1 MTRSSTIHGIVAYV
15 LAATAAALPLR
26 AQPSLEYNVKA
37 ALLLN
42 FARFIDWPDAAFAT
56 PKAPVHVCVFGGN
69 PFGDAL
75 SRTLQGETA
84 HNRPLA
90 ARQVKS
96 QADIAG
102 CHLLFVPSG
111 TESRAG
117 AVVQQENSFAVT
129 VGESPRF
136 EAMGGAVN
144 LILQGGRVRF
154 NVNLQPVESRG
165 IRISAR
171 MLQLANRVGRA
182 TPAK

>member
-1 MTRSSTIHGIVAYV
+1 MTRRSGHRLVSCV
-15 LAATAAALPLR
+15 LAATAATAPLR
-26 AQPSLEYNVKA
+26 AQPSLEYPVKA

-42 FARFIDWPDAAFAT
+42 FARFIEWPAGAFADAQ
-56 PKAPVHVCVFGGN
+56 APVHVCVFGQN
-69 PFGDAL
+69 PFGDGL
-75 SRTLQGETA
+75 ERTMQGETVGG
-84 HNRPLA
+84 RPLA

-96 QADIAG
+96 HADGAG

-111 TESRAG
+111 TELRAG
-117 AVVQQENSFAVT
+117 TLIREEKSYAVT

-144 LILQGGRVRF
+144 LILQEGRVRF
-154 NVNLQPVESRG
+154 NVNLQAVESRG